1 MTKTSSINTKMKCL
15 IVKRAFFCIF
25 LLSCLIGTI
34 GQLHAENNGTN
45 QKEQASILKKADSDY
60 NNQNYSL
67 AAVYYEI
74 YLTHDETSTLV
85 LTRLADCYWRMRE
98 YDDALRIYLLLFPAG
113 GEKATRQQQ
122 LRIGELYARFGKYE
136 LASQWLKKVNGY
148 ERKAETYNDKLKLDG
163 MRKDSINWKLGF
175 LDINTPHRE
184 FAPFLADSILFFS
197 SNRPLNKKN
206 KISGWDGNNYTRLW
220 KVPVSN
226 LHNQTEDEIKASQI
240 KIKPQLKNAKSKSLA
255 GVYECADNK
264 PFSNNIDRDVNRY
277 VEERNNTAATLVQ
290 GLGELNYNAG
300 AMCMDKKSHFYFSA
314 NYPKT
319 ENGIN
324 RIRIMEGI
332 YTTSGVKKVH
342 ALPFGNPKSYS
353 VMHPAVNQ
361 DGTILVFS
369 SDKADGKGGCDLYYS
384 LRPDVTQSWGPLKIF
399 NGNINTVGNEVFPSI
414 TSDGTLYFSSDLL
427 PGLGGLDIF
436 RIPLKDAIAG
446 TGEVEHLGYP
456 INSTADDFGWAQDST
471 GTKGY
476 FASDRRNS
484 NDNLYSFFYKV
495 DGVSVS
501 EIGSDAKTVGKEA
514 NSSKSLKS
522 YIEGYVLDKLTM
534 KPIEGATVFLLNKVS
549 GKVLIAKTDK
559 DGKYNFIISAGNNFI
574 IKAISNGYVNDC
586 YALDATDM
594 LRRDEPLKKMPQD
607 LLLGKYMIGK
617 KWKLNNIHYD
627 FNKFN
632 IRPDARPILDSLID
646 ILKTYP
652 ITAELGSHTDS
663 RGSFGYNEKLSQK
676 RADAA
681 VAYLVEHG
689 IDKGRITAKGY
700 GETQLLNKCANG
712 IRCSEAAHQANR
724 RTEVKVTGYVLPDA
738 DSGLVNPDNY
748 KDGDEIDQRELPN
761 NFFETCNK
769 EVKQLTDSTQ
779 QAYELPKNQA
789 FTEWMTMDSPDVT
802 QQDKFPATETANKDC
817 LAYET
822 IARGG
827 RLALL
832 AKQYYG
838 SRDFWCYIYQA
849 NKDILSSPDNVPIGT
864 VIRIPKLRPSL
875 INKNDAECIRKAK
888 ELDNKYLSN
897 E

>member
-1 MTKTSSINTKMKCL
+1 MKCS
-15 IVKRAFFCIF
+15 IVKHIFFGIF
-25 LLSCLIGTI
+25 LLSCFIGAV
-34 GQLHAENNGTN
+34 GSLHAENSETSK
-45 QKEQASILKKADSDY
+45 KEQASILKKADLDY
-60 NNQNYSL
+60 DNQNYSL

-74 YLTHDETSTLV
+74 YLTNDENSNLV
-85 LTRLADCYWRMRE
+85 LTKLADCYWKLRE
-98 YDDALRIYLLLFPAG
+98 YDDAFRIYSLLFPNG
-113 GEKATRQQQ
+113 GEKATRQQR

-136 LASQWLKKVNGY
+136 VASQWLKKVNGY
-148 ERKAETYNDKLKLDG
+148 EHKADTYNDKLKLDG
-163 MRKDSINWKLGF
+163 MRKDSVNWKLGF

-184 FAPFLADSILFFS
+184 FSPFLADSILFFS

-206 KISGWDGNNYTRLW
+206 KASDWDGDNYTRLW
-220 KVPVSN
+220 KVPVSS
-226 LHNQTEDEIKASQI
+226 LHDQTEDEIKVSQM
-240 KIKPQLKNAKSKSLA
+240 KIKPQLKNGKLKSLA

-264 PFSNNIDRDVNRY
+264 PLLSDGKNIKLNVG
-277 VEERNNTAATLVQ
+277 ERNNTAATLVQ
-290 GLGELNYNAG
+290 GLDEQRYNAG
-300 AMCMDKKSHFYFSA
+300 AVCMDKKSHFYFSS
-314 NYPKT
+314 NYPKS
-319 ENGIN
+319 ENGVN
-324 RIRIMEGI
+324 RIRLMEGI
-332 YTTSGVKKVH
+332 YTASGIKKKH

-369 SDKADGKGGCDLYYS
+369 SDKADGKGGFDLYYS
-384 LRPDVTQSWGPLKIF
+384 QRSDVNQSWGAFKIF
-399 NGNINTVGNEVFPSI
+399 NEKINTLGNEVFPSI
-414 TSDGTLYFSSDLL
+414 TPDDVLYFSSDLL

-436 RIPLKDAIAG
+436 RIPLKDAIDG
-446 TGEVEHLGYP
+446 TGEVEHLDYP
-456 INSTADDFGWAQDST
+456 VNSSGDDFGWAQDST

-501 EIGSDAKTVGKEA
+501 EIASDGKVVDKKTSNGK
-514 NSSKSLKS
+514 NLKS
-522 YIEGYVLDKLTM
+522 YVEGYVLDKLTM
-534 KPIEGATVFLLNKVS
+534 KPIKGATVFLLNKQD
-549 GKVLIAKTDK
+549 GKVLIAKTDGT
-559 DGKYNFIISAGNNFI
+559 GKYNFVISANNDLT

-594 LRRDEPLKKMPQD
+594 LQPDEALKKVPQD
-607 LLLGKYMIGK
+607 LLLSKYIIGK

-700 GETQLLNKCANG
+700 GETQLLNKCADG
-712 IRCSEAAHQANR
+712 VRCSEAVHQANR
-724 RTEVKVTGYVLPDA
+724 RTEVKVTGYVLSDV
-738 DSGLVNPDNY
+738 DSELVNPDIY
-748 KDGDEIDQRELPN
+748 EDGEEINKEELPG

-769 EVKQLTDSTQ
+769 ESKQLT
-779 QAYELPKNQA
+779 ELARQTPEL
-789 FTEWMTMDSPDVT
+789 TENRTAVEQMSANKSNFKQVDEL
-802 QQDKFPATETANKDC
+802 AIAETTNKDC

-822 IARGG
+822 MARGG

-838 SRDFWCYIYQA
+838 SRDFWCYIYLA
-849 NKDILSSPDNVPIGT
+849 NKDMLSSPNNVPVGT
-864 VIRIPKLRPSL
+864 VIRIPKLRASL
-875 INKNDAECIRKAK
+875 IDKNDAECIRKAK
-888 ELDNKYLSN
+888 ELNDKCLRN